1 MKVITCS
8 LSAFLILLGFMV
20 NAQTKQIKSVPDI
33 EVYDINGKHT
43 TLKQLGQ
50 NKVLFI
56 DCWFVPC
63 PPCFREMGMLH
74 KLYAKYK
81 DNKNFS
87 FITICQ
93 TDSGIVKRFIAQ
105 DKSIA
110 NFVRMYKDFS
120 KRQDFKLPVYFI
132 PGCNE
137 KIYTGKV
144 LAKYTP
150 DDKTK
155 CPDRQFGFRGYP
167 TVFIFNKQGKL
178 IFKKT
183 GYDFG
188 HEDNNTKRMENLI
201 VRNITAK

>member
-8 LSAFLILLGFMV
+8 LFAFFILLGCVV
-20 NAQTKQIKSVPDI
+20 NAQTKKIKSIPDI

-74 KLYAKYK
+74 KLYAQYK
-81 DNKNFS
+81 ANKKFC
-87 FITICQ
+87 FITLCQ

-105 DKSIA
+105 DKSMV
-110 NFVRMYKDFS
+110 NFVNLYKHYSMRD
-120 KRQDFKLPVYFI
+120 DFKLPVYFI

-183 GYDFG
+183 GYG
-188 HEDNNTKRMENLI
+188 EHEEINTQKMENLI
-201 VRNITAK
+201 ARSITAK

>member
-1 MKVITCS
+1 MKIITCS
-8 LSAFLILLGFMV
+8 LLTFLILLYGV
-20 NAQTKQIKSVPDI
+20 VTAQTKKIKSIPDI
-33 EVYDINGKHT
+33 GVYDISGKHT

-81 DNKNFS
+81 DNKNFC
-87 FITICQ
+87 FITLCQ

-105 DKSIA
+105 DKSMT
-110 NFVRMYKDFS
+110 NFINLYKHYS
-120 KRQDFKLPVYFI
+120 KREDFKLPVYFI

-137 KIYTGKV
+137 KIYTGKI

-155 CPDRQFGFRGYP
+155 CPDRQFVFRGYP
-167 TVFIFNKQGKL
+167 TVIIFNKQGKL

-183 GYDFG
+183 GYGDN
-188 HEDNNTKRMENLI
+188 EDKNTLKMENL
-201 VRNITAK
+201 VARNIAAK

>member
-1 MKVITCS
+1 MKIITYS
-8 LSAFLILLGFMV
+8 LFAFLILLGCTV
-20 NAQTKQIKSVPDI
+20 HAQTKTITSVPDI
-33 EVYDINGKHT
+33 DVYDINGKHT

-81 DNKNFS
+81 DNKNFR

-105 DKSIA
+105 DKSMA
-110 NFVRMYKDFS
+110 NFVQMYKDFS
-120 KRQDFKLPVYFI
+120 GRQDFKLPVYFI

-137 KIYTGKV
+137 KIYAGKV
-144 LAKYTP
+144 LAIYTP

-155 CPDRQFGFRGYP
+155 CPDKQFDFRGYP
-167 TVFIFNKQGKL
+167 TVIIFNKHGKQ

-183 GYDFG
+183 GYG
-188 HEDNNTKRMENLI
+188 LENEDNNTKKMEDLI
-201 VRNITAK
+201 ARSIAAN

>member
-1 MKVITCS
+1 MKVITYS
-8 LSAFLILLGFMV
+8 LFAFLILFGFICH
-20 NAQTKQIKSVPDI
+20 AQTKTIKSVPDI
-33 EVYDINGKHT
+33 EVYDISGKHT
-43 TLKQLGQ
+43 TLKQLGK

-81 DNKNFS
+81 DNKNFC
-87 FITICQ
+87 FITLCQ

-105 DKSIA
+105 DKSID

-144 LAKYTP
+144 IAKYTP

-167 TVFIFNKQGKL
+167 TVIIFNKQGKL

-183 GYDFG
+183 GYGDN
-188 HEDNNTKRMENLI
+188 EDENTLKMENLI
-201 VRNITAK
+201 AQNIAAK

>member
-1 MKVITCS
+1 MKVITYS
-8 LSAFLILLGFMV
+8 LFAFLILIGFTV
-20 NAQTKQIKSVPDI
+20 NGQTKKIKSIPDI
-33 EVYDINGKHT
+33 DVYDINGKHT
-43 TLKQLGQ
+43 TLKKLGQ

-81 DNKNFS
+81 DNPNFN
-87 FITICQ
+87 FITLCQ

-105 DKSIA
+105 DKSID

-137 KIYTGKV
+137 KIYTGKT

-167 TVFIFNKQGKL
+167 TVIIFNKKGKL

-183 GYDFG
+183 GYGD
-188 HEDNNTKRMENLI
+188 HEDENNLKMENLI
-201 VRNITAK
+201 VQNIAAK

>member
-1 MKVITCS
+1 MKVITYS
-8 LSAFLILLGFMV
+8 LFVFFILFGCIV
-20 NAQTKQIKSVPDI
+20 NAQSKKIKSIPDI

-87 FITICQ
+87 FITLCQ

-105 DKSIA
+105 DESMA
-110 NFVRMYKDFS
+110 NFVNMYKHFS
-120 KRQDFKLPVYFI
+120 KREDFKLPVYFI

-155 CPDRQFGFRGYP
+155 CSDRQFGFRGYP
-167 TVFIFNKQGKL
+167 TVIIFNKKGKL
-178 IFKKT
+178 IFKKN
-183 GYDFG
+183 GYGD
-188 HEDNNTKRMENLI
+188 HEDENTQKMKNLI
-201 VRNITAK
+201 ARSIAAK

>member
-8 LSAFLILLGFMV
+8 LFTFFILFGCIV
-20 NAQTKQIKSVPDI
+20 NAQTKKNKSVPDI

-81 DNKNFS
+81 DNKNFR
-87 FITICQ
+87 FITLCQ

-110 NFVRMYKDFS
+110 NFVQMYKDFS
-120 KRQDFKLPVYFI
+120 GRQDFKLPVYFI

-183 GYDFG
+183 GYG
-188 HEDNNTKRMENLI
+188 EHEDNNNQKMKDLI
-201 VRNITAK
+201 ARSITAK

>member
-8 LSAFLILLGFMV
+8 LFAFLILFGFTV

-81 DNKNFS
+81 DNKNFR

-110 NFVRMYKDFS
+110 NFVQMYKDFS
-120 KRQDFKLPVYFI
+120 GRQDFKLPVYFI

-155 CPDRQFGFRGYP
+155 CPDRQFRFRGYP
-167 TVFIFNKQGKL
+167 TVIIFNKKGKL

-183 GYDFG
+183 GYGD
-188 HEDNNTKRMENLI
+188 HEDENTLKMKKLI
-201 VRNITAK
+201 EWNIAAK